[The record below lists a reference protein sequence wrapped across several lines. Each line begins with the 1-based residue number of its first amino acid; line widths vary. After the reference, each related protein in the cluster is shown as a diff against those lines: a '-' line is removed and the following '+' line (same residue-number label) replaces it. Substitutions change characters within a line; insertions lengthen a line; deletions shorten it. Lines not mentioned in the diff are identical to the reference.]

1 MPEQDLELVDQH
13 INTCQAVFVSEL
25 VGKTYV
31 SCMERRLHLVNVI
44 CVNKYCA
51 TATHATKLSECLKT
65 CSSLFTG
72 ANVIALTR
80 KATTHQAKKFRDPLT
95 VAAGIVGMS
104 TAKQPTSYRLKPSQT
119 G

>member
-13 INTCQAVFVSEL
+13 IINNTCQAVLVSEL

-31 SCMERRLHLVNVI
+31 SCKERHLHLVNVI

-65 CSSLFTG
+65 CSSLFTR
-72 ANVIALTR
+72 ANVINML
-80 KATTHQAKKFRDPLT
+80 
-95 VAAGIVGMS
+95 VAACSGLSFGLVV
-104 TAKQPTSYRLKPSQT
+104 RLPS
-119 G
+119 